1 MSMSNLTT
9 IARPYAKAAFEL
21 AVEKGTLESWNDM
34 LFFAGHVASNEQA
47 SSALAGMPTAT
58 AQAELFIQLC
68 AEQLNEQGQNL
79 VKVMAEN
86 GRLTALPEVAQ
97 LFAEFKAQYDKEIE
111 VDVISATPLV
121 AAQQESLVAALE
133 KRFARKVKLNCSE
146 DASVVGGLIIRSGD
160 TVIDGTIRGKL
171 SRLATTLQS

>member
-1 MSMSNLTT
+1 MSELTT

-21 AVEKGTLESWNDM
+21 AVEKGAIESWNDM
-34 LFFAGHVASNEQA
+34 LFFAGHVASDEQA
-47 SSALAGMPTAT
+47 SAILAGLPTAS
-58 AQAELFIQLC
+58 AQAELFINLC

-86 GRLTALPEVAQ
+86 GRLIALPEVAQ
-97 LFAEFKAQYDKEIE
+97 LFAAFKAEYDKEIDA
-111 VDVISATPLV
+111 DVISATPLT
-121 AAQQESLVAALE
+121 AAQQESLVATLE

>member
-1 MSMSNLTT
+1 MSELTT

-21 AVEKGTLESWNDM
+21 AVEKGAIESWNDM

-47 SSALAGMPTAT
+47 STILAGLPTAT
-58 AQAELFIQLC
+58 AQAELFINLC

-86 GRLTALPEVAQ
+86 GRLIALPEVAQ
-97 LFAEFKAQYDKEIE
+97 LFAAFKAEYDKEID
-111 VDVISATPLV
+111 VDVISATPLA
-121 AAQQESLVAALE
+121 AAQQESLVATLE

-146 DASVVGGLIIRSGD
+146 DASVVGGLIIKAGD
-160 TVIDGTIRGKL
+160 TVIDGSVRGKL
-171 SRLATTLQS
+171 NRLATTLQS

>member
-1 MSMSNLTT
+1 M
-9 IARPYAKAAFEL
+9 
-21 AVEKGTLESWNDM
+21 
-34 LFFAGHVASNEQA
+34 
-47 SSALAGMPTAT
+47 
-58 AQAELFIQLC
+58 
-68 AEQLNEQGQNL
+68 
-79 VKVMAEN
+79 
-86 GRLTALPEVAQ
+86 TALPDVAE
-97 LFAEFKAQYDKEIE
+97 LFAEFKAEYDKEIE

>member
-1 MSMSNLTT
+1 MSMSELTT

-21 AVEKGTLESWNDM
+21 AVEKGTIDSWNEM
-34 LFFAGHVASNEQA
+34 LFFAGHVASDEQA
-47 SSALAGMPTAT
+47 SAILAGLPNAT
-58 AQAELFIQLC
+58 AQAELFIKIC

-86 GRLTALPEVAQ
+86 GRLVALPAVAK
-97 LFAEFKAQYDKEIE
+97 LFANFKAEYEKEIE

-121 AAQQESLVAALE
+121 AAQQETLVAALE

-146 DASVVGGLIIRSGD
+146 DAAVVGGLIIKAGD
-160 TVIDGTIRGKL
+160 TVIDGSVRGKL
-171 SRLATTLQS
+171 NRLATTLQS